1 MLEQFYEKDKIEVG
15 IDEAGRGCLFGPVCV
30 ASVIW
35 LNEDPIDGTVDKN
48 YNIID
53 SKKCSQKKKNIL
65 KDYIK
70 ENCIGYSIE
79 LLDNEYIDKHNILES
94 TLNCMHKCLDNITN
108 KHNIDTI
115 LVDGNHFNIYED
127 KNDKMISYMCVIDGD
142 NKYKSIAASSI
153 LAKTYR
159 DEYIKKLVEDN
170 PELKSY
176 DIHNNKGYGTK
187 KHIEAIKK
195 YGITKWHR
203 KTFGICKNY

>member
-1 MLEQFYEKDKIEVG
+1 MLKQFYEEYKVEVG

-35 LNEDPIDGTVDKN
+35 VNEDPIDGTVDKN

-53 SKKCSQKKKNIL
+53 SKKCSVKKKNIL

-94 TLNCMHKCLDNITN
+94 TLNCMHNCLDKITIN
-108 KHNIDTI
+108 HNIDTI

-127 KNDKMISYMCVIDGD
+127 KNGKMISYICVIDGD
-142 NKYKSIAASSI
+142 NKYKSIAAASI
-153 LAKTYR
+153 LAKTFR
-159 DEYIKKLVEDN
+159 DEYITKLVEDN
-170 PELKSY
+170 PELKIY

-187 KHIEAIKK
+187 KHMEAIKK

-203 KTFGICKNY
+203 KTFGICKKY